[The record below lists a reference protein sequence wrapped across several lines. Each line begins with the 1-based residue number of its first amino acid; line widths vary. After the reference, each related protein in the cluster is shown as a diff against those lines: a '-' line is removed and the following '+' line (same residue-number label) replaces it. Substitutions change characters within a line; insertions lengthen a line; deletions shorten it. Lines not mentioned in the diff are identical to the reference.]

1 MNKYYFISVRSEST
15 RLKHKALLKIN
26 EKATI
31 EYLIENIKKSKYY
44 PNIILCTTDKSAD
57 NLFEDIATKHE
68 IKIFRGSSKDKIKR
82 WYDCSLKYD
91 VDFFVNVDGDDLFF
105 DYNLGDKI
113 LDEYSTYDFVDGH
126 GYYIDVYGISN
137 YGIKSVYKSKTTNET
152 EYIRTFF
159 LKEEN
164 INKVVLEN
172 IDEKYFKTDARMT
185 LDYED
190 DFLFFKNVISNVQE
204 LQFDNILN
212 YLKKNPDVKKINYYL
227 EKEWSKNQ
235 LKYK

>member
-15 RLKHKALLKIN
+15 RLKDKALLKIN
-26 EKATI
+26 EKSTI
-31 EYLIENIKKSKYY
+31 EYLIENIKQSKHY
-44 PNIILCTTDKSAD
+44 PNIILCTTDKNAD
-57 NLFEDIATKHE
+57 DIFEDIASKHE
-68 IKIFRGSSKDKIKR
+68 IKIFRGSSEDKIKR

-126 GYYIDVYGISN
+126 GFYIDIYGISIN
-137 YGIKSVYKSKTTNET
+137 GIKSVYNSKNTSET

-159 LKEEN
+159 LKEAN
-164 INKVVLEN
+164 INKIDLEN
-172 IDEKYFKTDARMT
+172 IDEKYFKTDTRMT

-190 DFLFFKNVISNVQE
+190 DFLFFENVITNVQE
-204 LQFDNILN
+204 LEFDNILD
-212 YLKKNPDVKKINYYL
+212 YLKKNPEVKKINYYL